1 MNIVLE
7 DHFLFMYNL
16 LCLHQ
21 WNQFKAQMQRKYIG
35 VEVRTTTEYTVVN
48 VQNILSFYSGS
59 NGNLQKIEESGIN
72 KYCLLSA
79 GFGKLRNLGKLVFQL
94 IFS

>member
-1 MNIVLE
+1 
-7 DHFLFMYNL
+7 
-16 LCLHQ
+16 
-21 WNQFKAQMQRKYIG
+21 MQRKYIG

-48 VQNILSFYSGS
+48 VQNILSFYSSS